1 MDRVALAKRIQ
12 ATSMIRG
19 QFRLRSGQ
27 VSHEY
32 FDKYLF
38 ESQPDL
44 LRAIAEQMAVL
55 IPDGVDA
62 LAGLEMGGIPVATV
76 LSQVTGL
83 PTFFVRKTAKE
94 YGTCKLVEGG
104 DIVGRRLVVIEDVIT
119 SGGQVA
125 ASAKELRN
133 LGATVREVLCV
144 IDRES
149 GGTANLQQHELRV
162 RALFTASEL
171 KALTE

>member
-1 MDRVALAKRIQ
+1 
-12 ATSMIRG
+12 
-19 QFRLRSGQ
+19 
-27 VSHEY
+27 
-32 FDKYLF
+32 
-38 ESQPDL
+38 
-44 LRAIAEQMAVL
+44 MAAL

-83 PTFFVRKTAKE
+83 PTLFVRKVAKE

-104 DIVGRRLVVIEDVIT
+104 DVAERRLVIIEDVIT
-119 SGGQVA
+119 SGGQVI

-133 LGATVREVLCV
+133 LDCTVTHVLCV

-149 GGTANLQQHELRV
+149 GGLANCQQHGLHLQ
-162 RALFTASEL
+162 ALFTASEL
-171 KALTE
+171 KALAE